1 MGYWDLVPASVM
13 YDRPP
18 RTPAHDFSDLG
29 WWGLLS
35 KIIQFNALAA
45 LLGGG
50 VDSASPPAPEQPAP
64 PYSQ

>member
-1 MGYWDLVPASVM
+1 MTNPNYMKTVAPDVYEKIADAVNSHP
-13 YDRPP
+13 
-18 RTPAHDFSDLG
+18 F
-29 WWGLLS
+29 LS

-50 VDSASPPAPEQPAP
+50 VDLASPPAREQPAP